1 METKRIKISEV
12 KPSEYNPRKI
22 SEKDYNNLKK
32 SVKQFGILRPLIINK
47 ITGNLISGHQLLKVL
62 IEEKIEE
69 TDALFLELTEEQEK
83 ALNLAM
89 NKISG
94 EFEEDKL
101 IELLQQI
108 DEKNQDVLGLT
119 GFNTEEINYLLGLRE
134 KDKQNIFAKSQE
146 DQFNLNNKYG
156 IQVGDIVKLDDHLII
171 CGDSTDPENLRK
183 LIGDKKLDL
192 VVTSPPY
199 NLDIKYGK
207 YSDNRDMKDYLNMIE
222 KVFMNMKD
230 YIDKGRFICVN
241 IGREWG
247 PINIAAKYDNIF
259 EGLGYTFFRNIYW
272 SKPKGAARGTITT
285 RNPFPRYYVPKVQ
298 TEIIEIYASEE
309 MPNIYEPMIVYKIGE
324 GEKTRKEQI
333 PKILLEKY
341 SGNVLEMMTETQLSQ
356 DHPAPFPVQLPYNCI
371 RFFSFEGE
379 RIIDPFMGSGS
390 TLIAADQLKR
400 KCYGIELDPSYV
412 SLCIERF
419 MLYKPSAKMDIQ
431 RTVDPKEKVL

>member
-1 METKRIKISEV
+1 
-12 KPSEYNPRKI
+12 
-22 SEKDYNNLKK
+22 
-32 SVKQFGILRPLIINK
+32 
-47 ITGNLISGHQLLKVL
+47 
-62 IEEKIEE
+62 
-69 TDALFLELTEEQEK
+69 
-83 ALNLAM
+83 
-89 NKISG
+89 
-94 EFEEDKL
+94 
-101 IELLQQI
+101 
-108 DEKNQDVLGLT
+108 
-119 GFNTEEINYLLGLRE
+119 
-134 KDKQNIFAKSQE
+134 
-146 DQFNLNNKYG
+146 
-156 IQVGDIVKLDDHLII
+156 
-171 CGDSTDPENLRK
+171 
-183 LIGDKKLDL
+183 
-192 VVTSPPY
+192 
-199 NLDIKYGK
+199 
-207 YSDNRDMKDYLNMIE
+207 MKDYLNMIE